1 VGPGMTTDSSG
12 NPPAFSRDTV
22 ERIRRVFVKALRLN
36 VDLQDLPYADTLDE
50 MAGLDS
56 VAILE
61 FVLALEDEF
70 GVAIEAQ
77 FLQFDLLRDLSR
89 LATYI
94 EERMIHD
101 RADS

>member
-1 VGPGMTTDSSG
+1 MTTDSSG
-12 NPPAFSRDTV
+12 NPPASLDTV

-70 GVAIEAQ
+70 GVAIEPQ
-77 FLQFDLLRDLSR
+77 FLQFDLLHDLSR